1 MPPETSGK
9 YIDWRQFNHKPPV
22 QIHTTNNRIPI
33 KLDDANY
40 IALID
45 TGSDICTIPEKTL
58 LQDDN
63 LRRLP
68 RFKSNILEATTA
80 AANNSVYFKY
90 TVFPKLTIGN
100 YTVTNKF
107 YVAQNS
113 DNDIILGI
121 PFLRQTRAHLD
132 FGSQVCTLTLN
143 NAVTTESSTTIPPH
157 STVKVLCSPRTSQ
170 MNKGPL
176 LISSRVRNKFQ
187 SKLFVPDIYTDI
199 DTLNKPV
206 FKIPISNKT
215 GKHVILPKHLL
226 IGFIIF
232 LEREKHPSRDN
243 DRENI
248 PKRACTNSPPTDLI
262 KSVCMLNPA
271 THKSDKCPQATFPIL
286 EHSLSSD
293 STLTPQENKNCWNF

>member
-1 MPPETSGK
+1 MAFTDHLYRHREQSISNQYAPRDLRKIHRLETK
-9 YIDWRQFNHKPPV
+9 QFNHKPPV

-33 KLDDANY
+33 KLVDENY

-45 TGSDICTIPEKTL
+45 TGSDICTILEKIL

-68 RFKSNILEATTA
+68 RFKSNISEATTA
-80 AANNSVYFKY
+80 AENNSVYFKY

-121 PFLRQTRAHLD
+121 PFLRHTGAHLD

-143 NAVTTESSTTIPPH
+143 NAVITERSTTIPPR
-157 STVKVLCSPRTSQ
+157 STIKVFCSSRTSQ
-170 MNKGPL
+170 MNQGPV
-176 LISSRVRNKFQ
+176 LINSHVRNKFQ
-187 SKLFVPDIYTDI
+187 SKLFIPDIYTEI

-206 FKIPISNKT
+206 FEIPIANKT
-215 GKHVILPKHLL
+215 DKHIILPANLQL
-226 IGFIIF
+226 GFIIF
-232 LEREKHPSRDN
+232 LESQQVNSISAN

-248 PKRACTNSPPTDLI
+248 PQRPGNK
-262 KSVCMLNPA
+262 
-271 THKSDKCPQATFPIL
+271 THPQT
-286 EHSLSSD
+286 
-293 STLTPQENKNCWNF
+293 